1 MNSRDAEVDLLTNLM
16 KGVFGLWGRVSVNGL
31 GNQVFSGKRLFF
43 LCFQRNQRKHIFL
56 PFSMKCQIWPNPDG
70 YKTWFL
76 AVFTRTLKNGKID
89 FSIFQRFRENPFF
102 SKF

>member
-1 MNSRDAEVDLLTNLM
+1 MFSA
-16 KGVFGLWGRVSVNGL
+16 KGR
-31 GNQVFSGKRLFF
+31 FF
-43 LCFQRNQRKHIFL
+43 LNMFSAKSKKTIFL

-76 AVFTRTLKNGKID
+76 AVFTRTLKNGIID